1 MKMIRTILIMMT
13 KGQKGKNKNKK
24 KQMLNVVGIAIDAND
39 A

>member
-1 MKMIRTILIMMT
+1 MT
-13 KGQKGKNKNKK
+13 KGQNGKNKNKI